1 MRASDEIRCMRT
13 QQDPALLRAFS
24 AELKARRAALG
35 INQEGLAFA
44 AGVNRSFVARLE
56 TGSSSPSLTSLFRL
70 AAGLETDPAELVGS
84 IAKRYRKEH
93 KSSVVK
99 SRLKT

>member
-1 MRASDEIRCMRT
+1 MRT

-24 AELKARRAALG
+24 AELKARRAVLG
-35 INQEGLAFA
+35 INQEALAFA
-44 AGVNRSFVARLE
+44 SGVNRSFVARLE

-70 AAGLETDPAELVGS
+70 AAGLETDPAELVS
-84 IAKRYRKEH
+84 AIAKRYRKEH

-99 SRLKT
+99 AQLKK

>member
-1 MRASDEIRCMRT
+1 MRT

-24 AELKARRAALG
+24 AELRARRTALG

-44 AGVNRSFVARLE
+44 SGINRSFVARLE

-70 AAGLETDPAELVGS
+70 AVGLETDPAELVSS

-93 KSSVVK
+93 
-99 SRLKT
+99 REAAAKTLRRPRP